1 MPHYEDFAEY
11 YDFDH
16 AVTLDLAFFRDFA
29 RRCQSPILELGC
41 GTGRAAIPL
50 AEAGFEVYGVD
61 LSERMLAVCRDKI
74 EERRLGER
82 IQLIHA
88 NMASFDL
95 PRKDFT
101 LAYIALRSFMHLLTQ
116 EEQLACLQQVSKHLR
131 PGGYCIVTMIAP
143 DLERL
148 AQKPARD
155 FGVPRQFDL
164 PNGHRVARMDRLVQ
178 HDIVQQIRQF
188 ELKFEEFDP
197 GGTLVRERL
206 VPLYTRYTFR
216 YELQLLLERAGL
228 ELAGLFRDYEQNAY
242 DGTGEMIA
250 VARTSP

>member
-1 MPHYEDFAEY
+1 MPQYEDFAEY

-16 AVTLDLAFFRDFA
+16 AVTLDLEFFLDFA
-29 RRCQSPILELGC
+29 RRRQSPILELAC
-41 GTGRAAIPL
+41 GTGRVAIPL

-61 LSERMLAVCRDKI
+61 LSERMLAICRDKI
-74 EERRLGER
+74 EARCLSER
-82 IQLIHA
+82 IQLILA
-88 NMASFDL
+88 NMTSVDL

-116 EEQLACLQQVSKHLR
+116 EEQLACLRQVSKHLR

-143 DLERL
+143 DVERL
-148 AQKPARD
+148 AQKPTKA
-155 FGVPRQFDL
+155 FGGRREYDL

-178 HDIVQQIRQF
+178 HDIALQIRHF
-188 ELKFEEFDP
+188 ELKLEEFDP
-197 GGTLVRERL
+197 RGTLVRERL

-228 ELAGLFRDYEQNAY
+228 ELVDLFRDYDQNAY

-250 VARTSP
+250 VARTPQ